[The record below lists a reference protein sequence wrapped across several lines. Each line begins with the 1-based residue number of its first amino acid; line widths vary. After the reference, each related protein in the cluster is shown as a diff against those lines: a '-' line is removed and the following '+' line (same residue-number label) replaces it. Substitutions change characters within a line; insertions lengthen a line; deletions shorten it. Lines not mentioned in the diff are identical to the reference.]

1 MNRTLYKKT
10 KNASNTFAPLAEPY
24 WKPPTK
30 NGGTKMR
37 STPPRLLL
45 SKQRQIKIL
54 PTIKEPVSPNS
65 AIQTLPSMPCLEK
78 KPSET
83 LTYTQNK
90 EARALAMLEYAELS
104 NAWKKFRL
112 QIENNRYFK
121 ENPGLKTQ
129 LLDFDEQILL
139 LEKIYFCLE
148 TDKHWID
155 LSDEEKNARI
165 SKRSSFFSSFVSP

>member
-1 MNRTLYKKT
+1 
-10 KNASNTFAPLAEPY
+10 
-24 WKPPTK
+24 
-30 NGGTKMR
+30 MR
-37 STPPRLLL
+37 STPPRRLL
-45 SKQRQIKIL
+45 SKQRQAKIL
-54 PTIKEPVSPNS
+54 PIIKEPVLSNPATQS
-65 AIQTLPSMPCLEK
+65 LLRMPCADK
-78 KPSET
+78 KPSRT
-83 LTYTQNK
+83 LTYTENK

-139 LEKIYFCLE
+139 LEKIYFCPE

-155 LSDEEKNARI
+155 LSDEEKNAHI
-165 SKRSSFFSSFVSP
+165 SKRSSLFSSFVSS